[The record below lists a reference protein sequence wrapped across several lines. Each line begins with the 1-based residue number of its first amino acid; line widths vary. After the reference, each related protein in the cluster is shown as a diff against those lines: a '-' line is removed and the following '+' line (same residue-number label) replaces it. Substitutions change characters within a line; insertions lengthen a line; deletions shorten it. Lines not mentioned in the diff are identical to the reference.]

1 MDYKNDIQ
9 RHIENKRTQ
18 DVPSSVNS
26 FNNKSFIDFTS
37 KKTEKLVMALYM
49 VTDGIDMDESL
60 KNKLRSLGVE
70 LMSDIHRISS
80 LYKTQKSFSIL
91 STQSKIL
98 EILSF
103 IDVSQTIG
111 FISEMNAGIL
121 KKEFDLLAEELIK
134 FEETNQVKNMNR
146 DLNSRTISERFVLD
160 KESLFVALP
169 DYEKLPQLN
178 DSIRQDSYKGHI
190 KDSVNDNVFYKKY
203 SPIVTQK
210 DTNKNQVTREERR
223 NQIKDF
229 LKDKDFLSIKDISVF
244 IRDCSEKT
252 IQREL
257 NELVSNGQVLKEGE
271 KRWSKYKYS
280 PK

>member
-9 RHIENKRTQ
+9 RHIENKRTE

-178 DSIRQDSYKGHI
+178 ENIRQDTYKGHI
-190 KDSVNDNVFYKKY
+190 KDSINHNVFYKKY
-203 SPIVTQK
+203 SPIATQK

-244 IRDCSEKT
+244 IKDCSEKT